1 MRVSADQSHDT
12 GGYRVPSS
20 SSVTATG
27 QSEARL
33 ASSRFM
39 AGEEKGVSSVS
50 GGARARRGEQSGDIS
65 RANHRLHAASAT
77 STTAACPTLVTSID
91 PGENQTQ
98 RVEFTFLKAFLLAGG
113 GNKTS
118 RYKHKKTHLGHL
130 FVPNNNDRLNVMS
143 NTPCSH
149 IVHSQ

>member
-1 MRVSADQSHDT
+1 MSRESARPLDAVMEPE
-12 GGYRVPSS
+12 G
-20 SSVTATG
+20 TAGTDD
-27 QSEARL
+27 SL
-33 ASSRFM
+33 
-39 AGEEKGVSSVS
+39 
-50 GGARARRGEQSGDIS
+50 SGDETARQEEITW
-65 RANHRLHAASAT
+65 RRFPPREAATLSSETFIQPFAT
-77 STTAACPTLVTSID
+77 
-91 PGENQTQ
+91 Q
-98 RVEFTFLKAFLLAGG
+98 FTFLKAFLLAGG